1 MGTTSPQST
10 VMLNTHCTFLR
21 TGYRAHVQTNQ
32 EMRTCRGIPVPFYKC
47 SPRTTHKMQSVWVK
61 TSDSN
66 VKDIATKERC
76 TTYNGTLKLSRSLK
90 KSWGGDWN
98 RGHDH
103 YCLNVISAGRVWF
116 MKLAK
121 VESWNYFLDIKINPR
136 SASTF
141 ISRCK
146 KESLAPLAKTLLN
159 PHFWDRIFF
168 PPLL

>member
-1 MGTTSPQST
+1 MSSQST
-10 VMLNTHCTFLR
+10 VMLNTHCTFLK
-21 TGYRAHVQTNQ
+21 TGYRAHLQTSQ
-32 EMRTCRGIPVPFYKC
+32 EMRTCREIPVPFYKR
-47 SPRTTHKMQSVWVK
+47 SPRPTHKMQRVWVK

-66 VKDIATKERC
+66 MKDSATKERC
-76 TTYNGTLKLSRSLK
+76 TTYNGTLKLCRSLK
-90 KSWGGDWN
+90 KNRGGDWN
-98 RGHDH
+98 RGHAH
-103 YCLNVISAGRVWF
+103 YCLNVINPGRIRF

-141 ISRCK
+141 ISRRK
-146 KESLAPLAKTLLN
+146 KESLASLAKKLLN